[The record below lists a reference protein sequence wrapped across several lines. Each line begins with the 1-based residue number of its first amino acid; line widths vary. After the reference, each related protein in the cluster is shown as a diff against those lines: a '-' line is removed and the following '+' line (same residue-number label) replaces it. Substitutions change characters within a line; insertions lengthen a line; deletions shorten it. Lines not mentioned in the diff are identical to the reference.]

1 MSSFMAD
8 LNEISSV
15 RGNAASGV
23 TIKKKGENMDLNMQD
38 FLTLM
43 ITEMTN
49 QGIDSSMDTSDMV
62 NQMVQMQMVTALA
75 NMTDASIMSYAAS
88 LVGKEVTVAQ
98 YNADNKLEEL
108 VGTVIGTGTKDGE
121 QVIFLDNDK
130 YYYMSEIMAVGRL
143 PKKEEEDDKKDEGTG
158 DVTDPGTT
166 EGTGGTGSTEGTGG
180 TGSTEGTGN
189 GGETTETGNT
199 EQTPGTGETDEAPAG
214 RDETTGRAFVPDA
227 PAVSDTE
234 TEYHGESGVPT
245 DTEI

>member
-1 MSSFMAD
+1 MSNFMAD
-8 LNEISSV
+8 LDSLNANSI
-15 RGNAASGV
+15 RGNSLNGV
-23 TIKKKGENMDLNMQD
+23 KVTQKGSNMDLDMQS

-49 QGIDSSMDTSDMV
+49 QGIDSTMDTSDMV

-143 PKKEEEDDKKDEGTG
+143 PKKEEEDTKDEGTG
-158 DVTDPGTT
+158 DVTDTGS
-166 EGTGGTGSTEGTGG
+166 TGGTGSTENTGG
-180 TGSTEGTGN
+180 TGEA
-189 GGETTETGNT
+189 GETTETGNT
-199 EQTPGTGETDEAPAG
+199 DQTQGTGETDEAPAG